1 MEIETY
7 VISKIKEQAVVPLFF
22 HSDAMTCV
30 NITKALYEAG
40 IRLIEFTNRGA
51 EALHNFK
58 TLIAERD
65 ASMPGLLLG
74 AGTIKTDNAAND
86 FIDAGA
92 DFLVSPVFD
101 SSVCDTAY
109 MQKILWIP
117 GCMTP
122 TEIHAAEQAGCKL
135 VKLFPGQLLQPAFV
149 SAVKELF
156 PGMLFMPTGGVEA
169 TEANLKTWFDA
180 GVCAVGMGSKL
191 ISNEI
196 LASDDTKL
204 LKEKTTALLKLLT
217 AIKKQ

>member
-1 MEIETY
+1 MQTEQF
-7 VISKIKEQAVVPLFF
+7 VIDKIKEQCVVPLFY
-22 HSDAMTCV
+22 HDDAATCIA
-30 NITKALYEAG
+30 ITKTLYNVG

-51 EALHNFK
+51 AALHNFK
-58 TLIAERD
+58 ALIAERN
-65 ASMPGLLLG
+65 ANMPGLLVG

-86 FIDAGA
+86 FIEAGA

-122 TEIHAAEQAGCKL
+122 TEIHVAEQAGCKL
-135 VKLFPGQLLQPAFV
+135 IKLFPGNLLQPGFV

-156 PGMLFMPTGGVEA
+156 PGMLFMPTGAVEA
-169 TEANLKTWFDA
+169 NETNLESWFDA
-180 GVCAVGMGSKL
+180 GVCAVGIGSKL

-196 LASDDTKL
+196 LASKNTAVL
-204 LKEKTTALLKLLT
+204 HEKTTALLKLI
-217 AIKKQ
+217 AAVKK

>member
-1 MEIETY
+1 MKTEAY
-7 VISKIKEQAVVPLFF
+7 VISKIKEQAVVPLFY
-22 HSDAMTCV
+22 HNDAMTCV

-40 IRLIEFTNRGA
+40 IRLIEFTNRGT
-51 EALHNFK
+51 EALQNFK
-58 TLIAERD
+58 TLISERN
-65 ASMPGLLLG
+65 ANMPGLLLG

-86 FIDAGA
+86 FIEAGA

-101 SSVCDTAY
+101 NSVCDTAY

-122 TEIHAAEQAGCKL
+122 TEIHIAEQAGCKL
-135 VKLFPGQLLQPAFV
+135 VKLFPGHLLQPAFV

-156 PGMLFMPTGGVEA
+156 PGMSFMPTGGVEA
-169 TEANLKTWFDA
+169 TETNLKAWFDA

-196 LASDDTKL
+196 LSSNNTKL
-204 LKEKTTALLKLLT
+204 LKEKATALLNLMEG
-217 AIKKQ
+217 IKKQ

>member
-1 MEIETY
+1 METEQF
-7 VISKIKEQAVVPLFF
+7 VIQKIQEQRVMPLFY
-22 HSDAMTCV
+22 HDSRATCIA
-30 NITKALYEAG
+30 ITKTLYDAG

-51 EALHNFK
+51 AALNNFK
-58 TLIAERD
+58 ALIAERNTN
-65 ASMPGLLLG
+65 MPGLLLG
-74 AGTIKTDNAAND
+74 AGTIKTDNAANE

-122 TEIHAAEQAGCKL
+122 TEIHVAEQAGCKL
-135 VKLFPGQLLQPAFV
+135 VKLFPGNLLQPSFV

-156 PGMLFMPTGGVEA
+156 PNMLFMPTGGVEA
-169 TEANLKTWFDA
+169 NETNLKAWFSA
-180 GVCAVGMGSKL
+180 GVCAVGMGGKL

-196 LASDDTKL
+196 LAAKDTAL
-204 LKEKTTALLKLLT
+204 LQEKTTALLKLAG